1 MDEGGALPVEYTCD
15 GDSATP
21 PLEWSGAPDG
31 TAGYAVVMHHV
42 PGPGDTHWYWVLW
55 NVPADA
61 TAIESNADGVGD
73 LGTNSVNGLNEYA
86 PPCSQ
91 GPGEKDYVFSVYALS
106 EQPDLP
112 DPTTVTRQVLLDS
125 IEGQVLDS
133 AELNVTYSRDTE
145 GL

>member
-1 MDEGGALPVEYTCD
+1 MEEGDSLPADYTCD
-15 GDSATP
+15 GNAATP

-31 TAGYAVVMHHV
+31 TAGYAIVMHHTA
-42 PGPGDTHWYWVLW
+42 GPGGTHWYWVLW
-55 NVPADA
+55 NIPADT

-73 LGTNSVNGLNEYA
+73 IGTNSVNGQNEYA

-91 GPGEKDYVFSVYALS
+91 GPGEKEYVFSVYALA
-106 EQPDLP
+106 EQPDLA
-112 DPTTVTRQVLLDS
+112 DPTVVTRQVLLDS

-133 AELNVTYSRDTE
+133 AELNVTYSRDAD